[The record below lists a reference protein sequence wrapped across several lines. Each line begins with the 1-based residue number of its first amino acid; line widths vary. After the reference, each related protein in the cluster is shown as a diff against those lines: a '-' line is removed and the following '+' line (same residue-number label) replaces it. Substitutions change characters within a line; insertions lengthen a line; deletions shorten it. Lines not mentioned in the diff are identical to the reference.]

1 MKILNITS
9 PDINNGLGCR
19 VTLWISGCKHK
30 CKGCHNQC
38 AWDYNVG
45 ETFTDKTYKKLYDI
59 LSKDYIAG
67 LTLSGGDPLDQS
79 EYVLTEI
86 LNLVIKVK
94 HDFPNKNIW
103 IYTGYKYEELKG
115 LQLEIL
121 KYCDILVDGKFEINK
136 RDTTLAFRGSS
147 NQRIIKL

>member
-45 ETFTDKTYKKLYDI
+45 ETFTDKTYEKLYNI

-67 LTLSGGDPLDQS
+67 LTLSGGDPLCQS
-79 EYVLTEI
+79 ESVLTEI